1 VIKSKFILILLFF
14 FVSNVSNAETQSTK
28 LNKLFKILETIDNK
42 TDAGEVEKEIWTLWN
57 NHPKSK
63 QLTYKLELG
72 TELMYEGNY
81 LYALQVF
88 NNVIK
93 SDPEWSEAWNKRATL
108 LFLMKNYQQSLDDIN
123 ITLSIEPRHFGA
135 LSGRAQIFIRLE
147 EYQKALDA
155 LNEAKK
161 IHPVI
166 KGNKLIKELEKLIQ
180 GFSI

>member
-1 VIKSKFILILLFF
+1 MIKSKFILILLFF

-93 SDPEWSEAWNKRATL
+93 S
-108 LFLMKNYQQSLDDIN
+108 FSL
-123 ITLSIEPRHFGA
+123 TLSMILIIDIIIIIVHDFIEIV
-135 LSGRAQIFIRLE
+135 L
-147 EYQKALDA
+147 
-155 LNEAKK
+155 
-161 IHPVI
+161 
-166 KGNKLIKELEKLIQ
+166 GNIVDVK
-180 GFSI
+180 F

>member
-1 VIKSKFILILLFF
+1 
-14 FVSNVSNAETQSTK
+14 
-28 LNKLFKILETIDNK
+28 
-42 TDAGEVEKEIWTLWN
+42 
-57 NHPKSK
+57 
-63 QLTYKLELG
+63 
-72 TELMYEGNY
+72 
-81 LYALQVF
+81 
-88 NNVIK
+88 
-93 SDPEWSEAWNKRATL
+93 
-108 LFLMKNYQQSLDDIN
+108 MKNYQQSLDDIN